1 MGTRRYFVGG
11 NPRTIEEVDDVVAVH
26 MDAVADRAL
35 PGAAGLEAMGTPV
48 ARAARGAPARSAIP
62 GDVASAFARA
72 DWHFILPSQAL
83 RADLAARGATAAE
96 PDVGRVFRRQDG
108 SVVVATSAL
117 TVQLRPDLSDDQCAA
132 ILRERNLHVVR
143 RLPFAPNTYEVKAV
157 GRRDALA
164 ASEEL
169 QADDRFVFA
178 EPVFVEQIKGRR
190 TPDDPR
196 FGDQWQWR
204 NELLPGADV
213 HAEAAWDHTRGA
225 GVRVAVI
232 DNGFDANHEDLA
244 AGLDR
249 ESGYFGRDGT
259 FQAGVQGMPDGD
271 HGTFCAGMVGARA
284 DNGRGG
290 CGAAPEC
297 ALVLIA
303 CLPDQVGAQTTIAR
317 AVAYAAQHA
326 LEIPTAAPGAGVD
339 IIACSLGPNGA
350 EWELQTVLRLA
361 LEFAASNGRGGRG
374 CPIFW
379 AVSNGRNVDIALDE
393 VVSHPDVIAVGRS
406 TRYDTEHDCA
416 RGPKLEYLA
425 PGVDVYSTY
434 SGNRYGTGT
443 GTSYAAPC
451 AAGVAALVLAANP
464 ALARDGLRA
473 ALVGTCDRIGD
484 LPYDANGRNDDHG
497 HGRINAEA
505 AVLRA
510 LAAAGTMVAGAPA
523 APGDT
528 SANQD
533 DLHRIE
539 VRAQTVEQLRSF
551 LRGTD
556 LDLGCR
562 PAVRQRP
569 GELVVE
575 AFATRAQI
583 DGLRA
588 SRRSPGVAIDIIENA
603 SATGRTRQSE
613 VGPGNRFASRQMP
626 RGLGIKE

>member
-1 MGTRRYFVGG
+1 MGTRRYFIGG
-11 NPRTIEEVDDVVAVH
+11 KPKTIEEVDDVVAVR
-26 MDAVADRAL
+26 MGAGADRAL
-35 PGAAGLEAMGTPV
+35 SGAAGLETMGTPV
-48 ARAARGAPARSAIP
+48 ARAPRSEPARSAIP

-72 DWHFILPSQAL
+72 HWHFVLPSQAL
-83 RADLAARGATAAE
+83 RADLAARGASAAQ
-96 PDVGRVFRRQDG
+96 PDIGRVFRRQDG
-108 SVVVATSAL
+108 SVVVATNAL

-132 ILRERNLHVVR
+132 ILRERNLEVVR
-143 RLPFAPNTYEVKAV
+143 RLPFAPHTYEVRAI

-196 FGDQWQWR
+196 YGEQWQWR
-204 NELLPGADV
+204 NQLLPGADV

-244 AGLDR
+244 AGVDAG
-249 ESGYFGRDGT
+249 SGYFLGDGA
-259 FQAGVQGMPDGD
+259 FQAGVAGMPDGD

-297 ALVLIA
+297 ALALIA
-303 CLPDQVGAQTTIAR
+303 CLPDQVGAQTTLAR

-326 LEIPTAAPGAGVD
+326 LENRTAAPGAGVD
-339 IIACSLGPNGA
+339 IIVCSLGPNGA
-350 EWELQTVLRLA
+350 EWELQTVLSLA
-361 LEFAASNGRGGRG
+361 LEFAARNGRGGRG

-393 VVSHPDVIAVGRS
+393 IVSHPDVIAVGRS

-416 RGPKLEYLA
+416 RGAKLEYLA

-464 ALARDGLRA
+464 ALTRDELRA
-473 ALVGTCDRIGD
+473 ALVGTCDNIGD
-484 LPYDANGRNDDHG
+484 LPYDASGRNDDYG

-505 AVLRA
+505 AVLHA
-510 LAAAGTMVAGAPA
+510 LAAAGTTVVGAI
-523 APGDT
+523 

-539 VRAQTVEQLRSF
+539 VRAQTVEELRSF

-562 PAVRQRP
+562 PTVRQRP
-569 GELVVE
+569 NELVVE

-588 SRRSPGVAIDIIENA
+588 ARSAPGVVVDIIENA
-603 SATGRTRQSE
+603 SATGRARQAE
-613 VGPGNRFASRQMP
+613 VGPGNRFASRQVP